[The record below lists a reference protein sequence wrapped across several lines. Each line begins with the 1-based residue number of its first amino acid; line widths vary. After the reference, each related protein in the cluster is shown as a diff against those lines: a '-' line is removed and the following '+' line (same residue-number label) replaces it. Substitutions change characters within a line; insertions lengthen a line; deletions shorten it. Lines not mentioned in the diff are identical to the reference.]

1 LLSQFIE
8 KIFCPSRM
16 EASVGA
22 IEFFFAAVVVGVTHS
37 SETESAAV
45 ARATPES
52 ECCDA
57 TITALRE
64 NVREILND
72 LLQVNLRLP
81 TARR

>member
-37 SETESAAV
+37 EIESAAA
-45 ARATPES
+45 ARSAPES
-52 ECCDA
+52 VCCDA

-72 LLQVNLRLP
+72 LLRVNLRLP

>member
-1 LLSQFIE
+1 
-8 KIFCPSRM
+8 M

-37 SETESAAV
+37 SETESAVA
-45 ARATPES
+45 ARAAPES
-52 ECCDA
+52 ECCVA
-57 TITALRE
+57 TIIGLRD

-72 LLQVNLRLP
+72 LLRVNLRLP

>member
-1 LLSQFIE
+1 
-8 KIFCPSRM
+8 M

-37 SETESAAV
+37 PETESAAV
-45 ARATPES
+45 ARAAPES
-52 ECCDA
+52 EYCVA
-57 TITALRE
+57 TITPLRD